1 MDKDGGACIYKV
13 FKISKCAFIKID
25 VFRWE
30 YVNTVKWEIFYKR
43 NRGLFSM
50 PSTCKHLGG
59 LR

>member
-30 YVNTVKWEIFYKR
+30 YVNTVK
-43 NRGLFSM
+43 
-50 PSTCKHLGG
+50 
-59 LR
+59 